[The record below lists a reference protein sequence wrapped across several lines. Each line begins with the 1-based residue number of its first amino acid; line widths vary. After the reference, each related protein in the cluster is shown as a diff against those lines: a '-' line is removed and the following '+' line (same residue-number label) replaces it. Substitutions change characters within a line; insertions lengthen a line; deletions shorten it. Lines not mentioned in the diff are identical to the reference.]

1 MRCEATQHERTESVP
16 VVHKPY
22 HVDILGAPFKVV
34 LNNGVTFKIDEKT
47 GEETVS
53 IPDTIGLIN
62 AVVRARVRHIRKLNG
77 EELRFI
83 RKAIGVRAKSL
94 AELLDI
100 SPENYSRCENGD
112 KLLSNQS
119 EKTLRLFAYVATF
132 YSDPETELPA
142 KNQIAPS
149 KDDVP
154 PEMAKE
160 AANFIKWLLSLRI
173 SSVYPNEEL
182 CFEFWRGRHQAGV
195 GQDNDGDDGKWSGG
209 GDRLA
214 A

>member
-1 MRCEATQHERTESVP
+1 MQHERTGSVP

-22 HVDILGAPFKVV
+22 HVDTLGAPFKVV
-34 LNNGVTFKIDEKT
+34 LNSGVTFGIDKDT

-62 AVVRARVRHIRKLNG
+62 AVVRARVQHERKLNG

-83 RKAIGVRAKSL
+83 RKAINVRAKSL

-100 SPENYSRCENGD
+100 TPEHYSRCEGGD
-112 KLLSNQS
+112 KILSNQS

-132 YSDPETELPA
+132 YSDPETELLA
-142 KNQIAPS
+142 RNKLVPS
-149 KDDVP
+149 TEDIP
-154 PEMAKE
+154 PEMVKESAK
-160 AANFIKWLLSLRI
+160 FIKWFLSLKIR
-173 SSVYPNEEL
+173 SVYPSEEL
-182 CFEFWRGRHQAGV
+182 CLEFSRKKRQDGV
-195 GQDNDGDDGKWSGG
+195 GGDNGNGGDEKWSGG
-209 GDRLA
+209 DDRLA

>member
-1 MRCEATQHERTESVP
+1 MQHERTGSVP

-22 HVDILGAPFKVV
+22 HVDTLGAPFKVV
-34 LNNGVTFKIDEKT
+34 LNNGVTFGIDEKT

-62 AVVRARVRHIRKLNG
+62 AVVRKRVQHTRKLNG

-100 SPENYSRCENGD
+100 SPEHYSRCENGD
-112 KLLSNQS
+112 KLMSSQS

-132 YSDPETELPA
+132 YSDPETELLA
-142 KNQIAPS
+142 KNQIVPS
-149 KDDVP
+149 TDDVP

-160 AANFIKWLLSLRI
+160 AANFIKWFLSLKIR
-173 SSVYPNEEL
+173 SVYPNEEL

-195 GQDNDGDDGKWSGG
+195 SEDNDGDDDKWSGG
-209 GDRLA
+209 DCRIA

>member
-1 MRCEATQHERTESVP
+1 MQHERIGSVP

-22 HVDILGAPFKVV
+22 HVDTLGAPFKVV
-34 LNNGVTFKIDEKT
+34 LNSGVTFGIDEKT

-62 AVVRARVRHIRKLNG
+62 AVVRKRVQHTRKLNG

-100 SPENYSRCENGD
+100 SPEHYSRCENGD
-112 KLLSNQS
+112 KLMSNQS

-132 YSDPETELPA
+132 YSDPETELLA
-142 KNQIAPS
+142 KNQVVPS
-149 KDDVP
+149 TDDVP

-160 AANFIKWLLSLRI
+160 AANFIRWFLSLKIR
-173 SSVYPNEEL
+173 SVYPNEEL
-182 CFEFWRGRHQAGV
+182 CFEFWRRRHQAGASE
-195 GQDNDGDDGKWSGG
+195 DNGGDDDKWSGG
-209 GDRLA
+209 DSRIA